1 MALLPEA
8 LPIVSQRMLAETIQ
22 LAITPVFL
30 LTAIGAFLAVM
41 TTRLGRVIDRARVL
55 EERLGV
61 AAPDPRTHA
70 ELVALDRR
78 IRLANAAVGFAVA
91 SALLLCLLIAL
102 LFLARLAPATLA
114 PIEPAVSLP
123 LLFIA
128 VLVLLTA
135 SLAAFLLEVRVALRT
150 VRIAPEL
157 LARKPGTAAES

>member
-1 MALLPEA
+1 MPLLPEV
-8 LPIVSQRMLAETIQ
+8 LPAVPQRQLAETIQ

-41 TTRLGRVIDRARVL
+41 TGRLGRVIDRARVL
-55 EERLGV
+55 EERVGV
-61 AAPDPRTHA
+61 QVPDPRTHA

-102 LFLARLAPATLA
+102 LFVARLAPAALA

-123 LLFIA
+123 LVFIA
-128 VLVLLTA
+128 VLALLTL
-135 SLAAFLLEVRVALRT
+135 SLSAFLLEVRVALHT
-150 VRIAPEL
+150 VRIPAEL